1 MKRAVLQFTA
11 CVLAAGMTVSGTG
24 IAAFAAK
31 DDTLAG
37 FGGTAVQSVSGST
50 AGDAQESETA
60 TEAQTEEAVTE
71 AATEAATETAQDAT
85 EAPQET
91 EAATEAAQDT
101 TEASAAEE
109 TESSAQAGV
118 LDTSMNGQLAF
129 AQCEE
134 YINVRKEASA
144 DSEVVGKVYNNGSV
158 TILGAIDGWYKVQ
171 SGNATGYVNAEYF
184 ATGAQAEAI
193 AKEVAYNVA
202 TVYSDA
208 LTVRSQPSEDSE
220 AIGTV
225 YSSDQLEVV
234 AYEGDWMK
242 VALGNDVYGYVN
254 AYYVGYD
261 TYYATAETLDE
272 EQARLDQQWTDYLAQ
287 QKAEEERQ
295 NQEWQ
300 EYLDTQAAQESAAAA
315 SYEEQS
321 YEAPQAEAV
330 SYDSGSDAQA
340 QADAAYQEYLN
351 AQAAADEAT
360 TQADEQQ
367 VYDTAAAAQEAY
379 QTYVNAQAAADEAA
393 AGGSYTEDASSE
405 SSYTEETEAPQ
416 YYDETTQTEDTSYDY
431 SYTGDA
437 QSAADAA
444 YQRYLEAQAAADA
457 ATTQADEQAVY
468 DTAAAAQEAYQAY
481 LNAQA
486 AADAEAAGGY
496 TGETT
501 QTEAPAYEETEAPQY
516 EETEAPTYEETE
528 APQYEETEAPQ
539 TEAPASSTGMEIVNF
554 ATQFVGNPYVWGGT
568 SLTNGADCSGF
579 TQSVFANFG
588 ISIPRTA
595 AAQASSGTPVDLSD
609 IQAGDLLFYYGDSG
623 IGHVTIYMG
632 NGQVVHA
639 SNASTGIT
647 ISDYGYRTPCSARRY
662 W

>member
-31 DDTLAG
+31 DDALAG

-50 AGDAQESETA
+50 AEDTQESETTA
-60 TEAQTEEAVTE
+60 ETQTEEAVTE
-71 AATEAATETAQDAT
+71 ATTEAAQEAATEAV
-85 EAPQET
+85 QET
-91 EAATEAAQDT
+91 AAEAAQDT
-101 TEASAAEE
+101 TDASAAEE
-109 TESSAQAGV
+109 TENSAQAGV
-118 LDTSMNGQLAF
+118 LDTSMNGQMAF

-134 YINVRKEASA
+134 YINVRKEAST

-193 AKEVAYNVA
+193 AEEVGYNVA

-287 QKAEEERQ
+287 QKAEEDRQ
-295 NQEWQ
+295 NQQWQ

-315 SYEEQS
+315 SYEDQS
-321 YEAPQAEAV
+321 YEAPQTEAV
-330 SYDSGSDAQA
+330 SYDAGSDAQA
-340 QADAAYQEYLN
+340 QADAAYQNYLD
-351 AQAAADEAT
+351 AQAAADAAI

-379 QTYVNAQAAADEAA
+379 QEYVNAQAAADAQA
-393 AGGSYTEDASSE
+393 AGGSYTED

-416 YYDETTQTEDTSYDY
+416 YYDETQQTEAPSYDY

-437 QSAADAA
+437 QAAADAA

-457 ATTQADEQAVY
+457 ATTQGDEQAVY

-486 AADAEAAGGY
+486 AADEQAAGGY

-516 EETEAPTYEETE
+516 EETEAPAYEETE
-528 APQYEETEAPQ
+528 APQYEETEAP
-539 TEAPASSTGMEIVNF
+539 ASSTGMAIVNF

-595 AAQASSGTPVDLSD
+595 AAQASSGTPVDLSE

>member
-31 DDTLAG
+31 DDALAG

-50 AGDAQESETA
+50 AEDTQESETTA
-60 TEAQTEEAVTE
+60 ETQTEEAVTE
-71 AATEAATETAQDAT
+71 AATEAV
-85 EAPQET
+85 QET
-91 EAATEAAQDT
+91 VAEAAQDT
-101 TEASAAEE
+101 TDVSAAEE
-109 TESSAQAGV
+109 TENSAQAGV
-118 LDTSMNGQLAF
+118 LDTSMNGQMAF

-134 YINVRKEASA
+134 YINVRKEAST

-193 AKEVAYNVA
+193 AKEVGYNVA

-287 QKAEEERQ
+287 QKAEEDRQ
-295 NQEWQ
+295 NQQWQ
-300 EYLDTQAAQESAAAA
+300 EYLDTQAAQASAAAA
-315 SYEEQS
+315 SYEDQS
-321 YEAPQAEAV
+321 YEAPQTEAV

-340 QADAAYQEYLN
+340 QADAAYQNYLD
-351 AQAAADEAT
+351 AQAAADAAT

-379 QTYVNAQAAADEAA
+379 QEYVNAQAAADAQA
-393 AGGSYTEDASSE
+393 AGGSYTED

-416 YYDETTQTEDTSYDY
+416 YYDETQQTEAPSYDY

-437 QSAADAA
+437 QAAADAA

-457 ATTQADEQAVY
+457 ATTQGDEQAVY
-468 DTAAAAQEAYQAY
+468 DTAAESQEAYQAY
-481 LNAQA
+481 LNAHA
-486 AADAEAAGGY
+486 AAD
-496 TGETT
+496 
-501 QTEAPAYEETEAPQY
+501 
-516 EETEAPTYEETE
+516 
-528 APQYEETEAPQ
+528 
-539 TEAPASSTGMEIVNF
+539 
-554 ATQFVGNPYVWGGT
+554 
-568 SLTNGADCSGF
+568 
-579 TQSVFANFG
+579 
-588 ISIPRTA
+588 
-595 AAQASSGTPVDLSD
+595 
-609 IQAGDLLFYYGDSG
+609 
-623 IGHVTIYMG
+623 
-632 NGQVVHA
+632 
-639 SNASTGIT
+639 
-647 ISDYGYRTPCSARRY
+647 
-662 W
+662 

>member
-31 DDTLAG
+31 DDALAG
-37 FGGTAVQSVSGST
+37 FGGTAVQSVAGST
-50 AGDAQESETA
+50 AEDTQESETTA
-60 TEAQTEEAVTE
+60 ETQTEEAVTE
-71 AATEAATETAQDAT
+71 AATEATTEAAQEAAT
-85 EAPQET
+85 EAVQET
-91 EAATEAAQDT
+91 VAEAAQDT

-109 TESSAQAGV
+109 TENSAQAGV

-134 YINVRKEASA
+134 YINVRKEAST

-287 QKAEEERQ
+287 QKAEEDRQ
-295 NQEWQ
+295 NQQWQ

-315 SYEEQS
+315 SYEDQS
-321 YEAPQAEAV
+321 YEAPQTEAV

-340 QADAAYQEYLN
+340 QADAAYQNYLD
-351 AQAAADEAT
+351 AQAAADAAT

-379 QTYVNAQAAADEAA
+379 QEYVNAQAAADAQA
-393 AGGSYTEDASSE
+393 AGGSYTED

-416 YYDETTQTEDTSYDY
+416 YYDETQQTEAPSYDY

-437 QSAADAA
+437 QAAADAA

-457 ATTQADEQAVY
+457 ATTQGDEQAVY

-486 AADAEAAGGY
+486 AADEQAAGGY

-516 EETEAPTYEETE
+516 EETEAPAYEETE
-528 APQYEETEAPQ
+528 APQYEETEAP
-539 TEAPASSTGMEIVNF
+539 ASSTGMAIVNF

-595 AAQASSGTPVDLSD
+595 AAQASSGTPVDLSE

>member
-31 DDTLAG
+31 DDALAG

-50 AGDAQESETA
+50 AEDTQESETTA
-60 TEAQTEEAVTE
+60 ETQTEEAVTE
-71 AATEAATETAQDAT
+71 AATEAAQEAAT
-85 EAPQET
+85 EAVQET
-91 EAATEAAQDT
+91 AAEAAQDT
-101 TEASAAEE
+101 TDVSAAEE
-109 TESSAQAGV
+109 TENSAQAGV
-118 LDTSMNGQLAF
+118 LDTSMNGQMAF

-134 YINVRKEASA
+134 YINVRKEAST

-193 AKEVAYNVA
+193 AKEVGYNVA

-287 QKAEEERQ
+287 QKAEEDRQ
-295 NQEWQ
+295 NQQWQ

-315 SYEEQS
+315 SYEDQS
-321 YEAPQAEAV
+321 YEAPQTEAV

-340 QADAAYQEYLN
+340 QADAAYQNYLD
-351 AQAAADEAT
+351 AQAAADAAT

-379 QTYVNAQAAADEAA
+379 QEYVNAQAAADEQA
-393 AGGSYTEDASSE
+393 AGGSYTED

-416 YYDETTQTEDTSYDY
+416 YYDETQQTEAPSYDY

-437 QSAADAA
+437 QAAADAA

-457 ATTQADEQAVY
+457 ATTQGDEQAVY

-486 AADAEAAGGY
+486 AADEQAAGGY

-516 EETEAPTYEETE
+516 EETEAP
-528 APQYEETEAPQ
+528 Q
-539 TEAPASSTGMEIVNF
+539 TEAPASSTGMAIVNF

-595 AAQASSGTPVDLSD
+595 AAQASSGTPVDLSE

>member
-31 DDTLAG
+31 DDALAG
-37 FGGTAVQSVSGST
+37 FGGTAAVQSVSGST
-50 AGDAQESETA
+50 AEDTQESETTA
-60 TEAQTEEAVTE
+60 ETQTEEAVTE
-71 AATEAATETAQDAT
+71 AATEAAQEAAT
-85 EAPQET
+85 EAVQET
-91 EAATEAAQDT
+91 AAEAAQDT
-101 TEASAAEE
+101 TDASTAEE
-109 TESSAQAGV
+109 TENSAQAGV
-118 LDTSMNGQLAF
+118 LDTSMNGQMAF

-193 AKEVAYNVA
+193 AEEVGYNVA

-287 QKAEEERQ
+287 QKAEEDRQ
-295 NQEWQ
+295 NQQWQ
-300 EYLDTQAAQESAAAA
+300 EYLDTQAAQESASAA
-315 SYEEQS
+315 SYEDQS
-321 YEAPQAEAV
+321 YEAPQTEAV

-340 QADAAYQEYLN
+340 QADAAYQNYLA
-351 AQAAADEAT
+351 AQAAADAAT

-379 QTYVNAQAAADEAA
+379 QEYVNAQAAADAQA
-393 AGGSYTEDASSE
+393 AGGSYTED

-416 YYDETTQTEDTSYDY
+416 YYEETPQTEAPSYDY

-437 QSAADAA
+437 QAAADAA

-457 ATTQADEQAVY
+457 ATTQGDEQAVY

-486 AADAEAAGGY
+486 AADAQAAGGY

-516 EETEAPTYEETE
+516 EETEAPAYEETE

-539 TEAPASSTGMEIVNF
+539 TEAPASSTGMAIVNF

-595 AAQASSGTPVDLSD
+595 AAQASSGTPVDLSE

>member
-31 DDTLAG
+31 DDALAG

-50 AGDAQESETA
+50 AEDTQESETTA
-60 TEAQTEEAVTE
+60 ETQTEEAVTE
-71 AATEAATETAQDAT
+71 AATEAAQEAAT
-85 EAPQET
+85 EAVQET
-91 EAATEAAQDT
+91 AAEAAQDT
-101 TEASAAEE
+101 TDVSAAEE
-109 TESSAQAGV
+109 TENSAQAGV
-118 LDTSMNGQLAF
+118 LDTSMNGQMAF

-134 YINVRKEASA
+134 YINVRKEAST

-193 AKEVAYNVA
+193 AEEVGYNVA

-287 QKAEEERQ
+287 QKAEEDRQ
-295 NQEWQ
+295 NQQWQ

-315 SYEEQS
+315 SYEDQS
-321 YEAPQAEAV
+321 YEAPQTEAV

-340 QADAAYQEYLN
+340 QADAAYQNYLD
-351 AQAAADEAT
+351 AQAAADAAT
-360 TQADEQQ
+360 AQADEQQ

-379 QTYVNAQAAADEAA
+379 QEYVNAQAAADAQA
-393 AGGSYTEDASSE
+393 AGGSYTED

-416 YYDETTQTEDTSYDY
+416 YYDETQQTEAPSYDY

-437 QSAADAA
+437 QAAADAA

-457 ATTQADEQAVY
+457 ATTQGDEQAVY

-486 AADAEAAGGY
+486 AADEQAAGGY

-516 EETEAPTYEETE
+516 EETEAPAYEETE
-528 APQYEETEAPQ
+528 APQYEETEAP
-539 TEAPASSTGMEIVNF
+539 ASSTGMAIVNF

-595 AAQASSGTPVDLSD
+595 AAQASSGTPVDLSE

>member
-31 DDTLAG
+31 DDALAG

-50 AGDAQESETA
+50 AEDTQESETTA
-60 TEAQTEEAVTE
+60 ETQTEEAVTE
-71 AATEAATETAQDAT
+71 AATEATTEAAQEAAT
-85 EAPQET
+85 EAVQET
-91 EAATEAAQDT
+91 AAEAAQDT
-101 TEASAAEE
+101 TDVSAAEE
-109 TESSAQAGV
+109 TENSAQAGV
-118 LDTSMNGQLAF
+118 LDTSMNGQMAF

-134 YINVRKEASA
+134 YINVRKEAST

-287 QKAEEERQ
+287 QKAEEDRQ
-295 NQEWQ
+295 NQQWQ
-300 EYLDTQAAQESAAAA
+300 EYLDTQAAQASAAAA

-321 YEAPQAEAV
+321 YEAPQ
-330 SYDSGSDAQA
+330 
-340 QADAAYQEYLN
+340 
-351 AQAAADEAT
+351 
-360 TQADEQQ
+360 
-367 VYDTAAAAQEAY
+367 
-379 QTYVNAQAAADEAA
+379 
-393 AGGSYTEDASSE
+393 
-405 SSYTEETEAPQ
+405 
-416 YYDETTQTEDTSYDY
+416 
-431 SYTGDA
+431 
-437 QSAADAA
+437 
-444 YQRYLEAQAAADA
+444 
-457 ATTQADEQAVY
+457 
-468 DTAAAAQEAYQAY
+468 
-481 LNAQA
+481 
-486 AADAEAAGGY
+486 
-496 TGETT
+496 
-501 QTEAPAYEETEAPQY
+501 
-516 EETEAPTYEETE
+516 
-528 APQYEETEAPQ
+528 TEAPQ
-539 TEAPASSTGMEIVNF
+539 TEAPQETAPETEAPSYSSTGSQVVNF

-595 AAQASSGTPVDLSD
+595 AAQASSGTPVSLSD
-609 IQAGDLLFYYGDSG
+609 IQAGDLLFYSNGSG

-639 SNASTGIT
+639 SNSNTGIT
-647 ISDYGYRTPCSARRY
+647 ISDYGYRTPVSARRY

>member
-31 DDTLAG
+31 DDALAG
-37 FGGTAVQSVSGST
+37 FGGTAVQSVAGST
-50 AGDAQESETA
+50 AEDTQESETTA
-60 TEAQTEEAVTE
+60 ETQTEEAVTE
-71 AATEAATETAQDAT
+71 AATEATTEAAQEAAT
-85 EAPQET
+85 EAVQET
-91 EAATEAAQDT
+91 VAEAAQDT

-109 TESSAQAGV
+109 TENSAQAGV

-134 YINVRKEASA
+134 YINVRKEAST

-287 QKAEEERQ
+287 QKAEEDRQ
-295 NQEWQ
+295 NQQWQ

-315 SYEEQS
+315 SYEDQS
-321 YEAPQAEAV
+321 YEAPQTEAV

-340 QADAAYQEYLN
+340 QADAAYQNYLD
-351 AQAAADEAT
+351 AQAAADAAT

-379 QTYVNAQAAADEAA
+379 QEYVDAQAAADAQA
-393 AGGSYTEDASSE
+393 AGGSYTED

-416 YYDETTQTEDTSYDY
+416 YYDETQQTEAPSYDY

-437 QSAADAA
+437 QAAADAA

-457 ATTQADEQAVY
+457 ATTQGDEQAVY

-486 AADAEAAGGY
+486 AADEQAAGGY

-516 EETEAPTYEETE
+516 EETEAPAYEETE
-528 APQYEETEAPQ
+528 APQYEETEAP
-539 TEAPASSTGMEIVNF
+539 ASSTGMAIVNF

-595 AAQASSGTPVDLSD
+595 AAQASSGTPVDLSE

>member
-31 DDTLAG
+31 DDALAG

-50 AGDAQESETA
+50 AEDTQESETTA
-60 TEAQTEEAVTE
+60 ETQTEEAVTE
-71 AATEAATETAQDAT
+71 AATEATTEAAQEAAT
-85 EAPQET
+85 EAVQET
-91 EAATEAAQDT
+91 AAEAAQDT
-101 TEASAAEE
+101 TDVSAAEE
-109 TESSAQAGV
+109 TENSAQAGV
-118 LDTSMNGQLAF
+118 LDTSMNGQMAF

-134 YINVRKEASA
+134 YINVRKEAST

-193 AKEVAYNVA
+193 AKEVGYNVA

-287 QKAEEERQ
+287 QKAEEDRQ
-295 NQEWQ
+295 NQQWQ

-315 SYEEQS
+315 SYEDQS
-321 YEAPQAEAV
+321 YEAPQTEAV
-330 SYDSGSDAQA
+330 SYDAGSDAQA
-340 QADAAYQEYLN
+340 QADAAYQNYLD
-351 AQAAADEAT
+351 AQAAADAAT

-379 QTYVNAQAAADEAA
+379 QEYVNAQAAADAQA
-393 AGGSYTEDASSE
+393 AGGSYTED

-416 YYDETTQTEDTSYDY
+416 YYDETQQTEAPSYDY

-437 QSAADAA
+437 QAAADAA

-457 ATTQADEQAVY
+457 ATTQGDEQAVY

-486 AADAEAAGGY
+486 AADEQAAGGY

-516 EETEAPTYEETE
+516 EETEAPAYEETE

-539 TEAPASSTGMEIVNF
+539 TEAPASSTGMAIVNF

-579 TQSVFANFG
+579 TQSGFANFG
-588 ISIPRTA
+588 ISIPRPA
-595 AAQASSGTPVDLSD
+595 AAQASRGPPVD
-609 IQAGDLLFYYGDSG
+609 
-623 IGHVTIYMG
+623 
-632 NGQVVHA
+632 
-639 SNASTGIT
+639 
-647 ISDYGYRTPCSARRY
+647 
-662 W
+662 

>member
-31 DDTLAG
+31 DDALAG

-50 AGDAQESETA
+50 AEDTQESETTA
-60 TEAQTEEAVTE
+60 ETQTEEAVTE
-71 AATEAATETAQDAT
+71 AATEAAQEAAT
-85 EAPQET
+85 EAVQET
-91 EAATEAAQDT
+91 VAEAAQDT
-101 TEASAAEE
+101 TDVSAAEE
-109 TESSAQAGV
+109 TENSAQAGV
-118 LDTSMNGQLAF
+118 LDTSMNGQMAF

-134 YINVRKEASA
+134 YINVRKEAST

-193 AKEVAYNVA
+193 AKEVGYNVA

-287 QKAEEERQ
+287 QKAEEDRQ
-295 NQEWQ
+295 NQQWQ
-300 EYLDTQAAQESAAAA
+300 EYLDTQAAQASAAAA
-315 SYEEQS
+315 SYEDQS
-321 YEAPQAEAV
+321 YEAPQTEAV

-340 QADAAYQEYLN
+340 QADAAYQNYLD
-351 AQAAADEAT
+351 AQAAADAAT

-379 QTYVNAQAAADEAA
+379 QEYVNAQAAADAQA
-393 AGGSYTEDASSE
+393 AGGSYTED

-416 YYDETTQTEDTSYDY
+416 YYDETQQTEAPSYDY

-437 QSAADAA
+437 QAAADAA

-457 ATTQADEQAVY
+457 ATTQGDEQAVY

-486 AADAEAAGGY
+486 AADEQAAGGY

-516 EETEAPTYEETE
+516 EETEAPAYEETE
-528 APQYEETEAPQ
+528 APQYEETEAP
-539 TEAPASSTGMEIVNF
+539 ASSTGMAIVNF

-568 SLTNGADCSGF
+568 SLTN
-579 TQSVFANFG
+579 
-588 ISIPRTA
+588 
-595 AAQASSGTPVDLSD
+595 
-609 IQAGDLLFYYGDSG
+609 
-623 IGHVTIYMG
+623 
-632 NGQVVHA
+632 
-639 SNASTGIT
+639 
-647 ISDYGYRTPCSARRY
+647 
-662 W
+662 

>member
-31 DDTLAG
+31 DDALAG

-50 AGDAQESETA
+50 AEDTQESETTA
-60 TEAQTEEAVTE
+60 ETQTEEAVTE
-71 AATEAATETAQDAT
+71 AATEATTEAAQEAAT
-85 EAPQET
+85 EAVQET
-91 EAATEAAQDT
+91 VAEAAQDT

-109 TESSAQAGV
+109 TENSAQAGV

-134 YINVRKEASA
+134 YINVRKEAST

-287 QKAEEERQ
+287 QKAEEDRQ
-295 NQEWQ
+295 NQQWQ

-315 SYEEQS
+315 SYEDQS
-321 YEAPQAEAV
+321 YEAPQTEAV

-340 QADAAYQEYLN
+340 QADAAYQNYLD
-351 AQAAADEAT
+351 AQAAADAAT

-379 QTYVNAQAAADEAA
+379 QEYVNAQAAADAQA
-393 AGGSYTEDASSE
+393 AGGSYTED

-416 YYDETTQTEDTSYDY
+416 YYDETQQTEAPSYDY

-437 QSAADAA
+437 QAAADAA

-457 ATTQADEQAVY
+457 ATTQGDEQAVY

-486 AADAEAAGGY
+486 AADEQAAGGY

-516 EETEAPTYEETE
+516 EETEAPAYEETE
-528 APQYEETEAPQ
+528 APQYEETEAP
-539 TEAPASSTGMEIVNF
+539 ASSTGMAIVNF

-595 AAQASSGTPVDLSD
+595 AAQASSGTPVDLSE

>member
-31 DDTLAG
+31 DDALAG

-50 AGDAQESETA
+50 AEDTQESETTA
-60 TEAQTEEAVTE
+60 ETQTEEAVTE
-71 AATEAATETAQDAT
+71 AATEAAQEAAT
-85 EAPQET
+85 EAVQET
-91 EAATEAAQDT
+91 VAEAAQDT
-101 TEASAAEE
+101 TDVSAAEE
-109 TESSAQAGV
+109 TENSAQAGV
-118 LDTSMNGQLAF
+118 LDTSMNGQMAF

-134 YINVRKEASA
+134 YINVRKEAST

-193 AKEVAYNVA
+193 AKEVGYNVA

-287 QKAEEERQ
+287 QKAEEDRQ
-295 NQEWQ
+295 NQQWQ
-300 EYLDTQAAQESAAAA
+300 EYLDTQAAQASAAAA
-315 SYEEQS
+315 SYEDQS
-321 YEAPQAEAV
+321 YEAPQTEAV

-340 QADAAYQEYLN
+340 QADAAYQNYLD
-351 AQAAADEAT
+351 AQAAADAAT

-379 QTYVNAQAAADEAA
+379 QEYVNAQAAADAQA
-393 AGGSYTEDASSE
+393 AGGSYTED

-416 YYDETTQTEDTSYDY
+416 YYDETQQTEAPSYDY

-437 QSAADAA
+437 QAAADAA

-457 ATTQADEQAVY
+457 ATTQGDEQAVY

-486 AADAEAAGGY
+486 AADEQAAGGY

-516 EETEAPTYEETE
+516 EETEAPAYEETE
-528 APQYEETEAPQ
+528 APQYEETEAP
-539 TEAPASSTGMEIVNF
+539 ASSTGMAIVNF

-595 AAQASSGTPVDLSD
+595 AAQASSGTPVDLSE

>member
-31 DDTLAG
+31 DDALAG

-50 AGDAQESETA
+50 AEDTQESETTA
-60 TEAQTEEAVTE
+60 ETQTEEAVTE
-71 AATEAATETAQDAT
+71 AATEATTEAAQEAAT
-85 EAPQET
+85 EAVQET
-91 EAATEAAQDT
+91 AAEAAQDT
-101 TEASAAEE
+101 TDVSAAEE
-109 TESSAQAGV
+109 TENSAQAGV
-118 LDTSMNGQLAF
+118 LDTSMNGQMAF

-134 YINVRKEASA
+134 YINVRKEAST

-193 AKEVAYNVA
+193 AKEVGYNVA

-287 QKAEEERQ
+287 QKAEEDRQ
-295 NQEWQ
+295 NQQWQ
-300 EYLDTQAAQESAAAA
+300 EYLDTQAAQASAAAA

-321 YEAPQAEAV
+321 YEAPQTEAV

-340 QADAAYQEYLN
+340 QADAAYQNYLD
-351 AQAAADEAT
+351 AQAAADAAT

-379 QTYVNAQAAADEAA
+379 QEYVNAQAAADAQA
-393 AGGSYTEDASSE
+393 AGGSYTED

-416 YYDETTQTEDTSYDY
+416 YYDETQQTEAPSYDY

-437 QSAADAA
+437 QAAADAA

-457 ATTQADEQAVY
+457 ATTQGDEQAVY

-486 AADAEAAGGY
+486 AADEQAAGGY

-516 EETEAPTYEETE
+516 EETEAPAYEETE
-528 APQYEETEAPQ
+528 APQYEETEAP
-539 TEAPASSTGMEIVNF
+539 ASSTGMAIVNF

-595 AAQASSGTPVDLSD
+595 AAQASSGTPVDLSE

>member
-31 DDTLAG
+31 DDALAG

-50 AGDAQESETA
+50 AEDTQESETTA
-60 TEAQTEEAVTE
+60 ETQTEEAVTE
-71 AATEAATETAQDAT
+71 ATTEAAQEAATEAV
-85 EAPQET
+85 QET
-91 EAATEAAQDT
+91 AAEAAQDT
-101 TEASAAEE
+101 TDVSAAEE
-109 TESSAQAGV
+109 TENSAQAGV
-118 LDTSMNGQLAF
+118 LDTSMNGQMAF

-134 YINVRKEASA
+134 YINVRKEAST

-287 QKAEEERQ
+287 QKAEEDRQ
-295 NQEWQ
+295 NQQWQ

-321 YEAPQAEAV
+321 YEAPQTEAV
-330 SYDSGSDAQA
+330 SYDAGSDAQA
-340 QADAAYQEYLN
+340 QADAAYQNYLD
-351 AQAAADEAT
+351 AQAAADAAT

-379 QTYVNAQAAADEAA
+379 QEYVNAQAAADAQA
-393 AGGSYTEDASSE
+393 AGGSYTED

-416 YYDETTQTEDTSYDY
+416 YYDETQQTEAPSYDY

-437 QSAADAA
+437 QAAADAA

-457 ATTQADEQAVY
+457 ATTQGDEQAVY

-486 AADAEAAGGY
+486 AADEQAAGGY

-516 EETEAPTYEETE
+516 EETEAPAYEETE

-539 TEAPASSTGMEIVNF
+539 TEAPASSTGMAIVNF

-595 AAQASSGTPVDLSD
+595 AAQASSGTPVDLSE

>member
-31 DDTLAG
+31 DDALAG

-50 AGDAQESETA
+50 AEDTQESETTA
-60 TEAQTEEAVTE
+60 ETQTEEAVTE
-71 AATEAATETAQDAT
+71 AATEATTEAAQEAAT
-85 EAPQET
+85 EAVQET
-91 EAATEAAQDT
+91 AAEAAQDT

-109 TESSAQAGV
+109 TENSAQAGV
-118 LDTSMNGQLAF
+118 LDTSMNGQMAF

-134 YINVRKEASA
+134 YINVRKEAST

-193 AKEVAYNVA
+193 AEEVGYNVA

-287 QKAEEERQ
+287 QKAEEDRQ
-295 NQEWQ
+295 NQQWQ

-315 SYEEQS
+315 SYEDQS
-321 YEAPQAEAV
+321 YEAPQTEAV

-340 QADAAYQEYLN
+340 QADAAYQNYLD
-351 AQAAADEAT
+351 AQAAADAAT

-379 QTYVNAQAAADEAA
+379 QEYVNAQAAADAQA
-393 AGGSYTEDASSE
+393 AGGSYTED

-416 YYDETTQTEDTSYDY
+416 YYDETQQTEAPSYDY

-437 QSAADAA
+437 QAAADAA

-457 ATTQADEQAVY
+457 ATTQGDEQAVY

-486 AADAEAAGGY
+486 AADEQAAGGY

-516 EETEAPTYEETE
+516 EETEAPAYEETE
-528 APQYEETEAPQ
+528 APQYEETEAP
-539 TEAPASSTGMEIVNF
+539 ASSTGMAIVNF

-595 AAQASSGTPVDLSD
+595 AAQASSGTPVDLSE

>member
-31 DDTLAG
+31 DDALAG

-50 AGDAQESETA
+50 AEDTQESETTA
-60 TEAQTEEAVTE
+60 ETQTEEAVTE
-71 AATEAATETAQDAT
+71 AATEATTEAAQEAAT
-85 EAPQET
+85 EAVQET
-91 EAATEAAQDT
+91 AAEAAQDT
-101 TEASAAEE
+101 TDVSAAEE
-109 TESSAQAGV
+109 TENSAQAGV
-118 LDTSMNGQLAF
+118 LDTSMNGQMAF

-134 YINVRKEASA
+134 YINVRKEAST

-193 AKEVAYNVA
+193 AKEVGYNVA

-287 QKAEEERQ
+287 QKAEEDRQ
-295 NQEWQ
+295 NQQWQ

-315 SYEEQS
+315 SYEDQS
-321 YEAPQAEAV
+321 YEAPQTEAV
-330 SYDSGSDAQA
+330 SYDAGSDAQA
-340 QADAAYQEYLN
+340 QADAAYQNYLD
-351 AQAAADEAT
+351 AQAAADAAT

-379 QTYVNAQAAADEAA
+379 QEYVNAQAAADAQA
-393 AGGSYTEDASSE
+393 AGGSYTED

-416 YYDETTQTEDTSYDY
+416 YYDETQQTEAPSYDY

-437 QSAADAA
+437 QAAADAA

-457 ATTQADEQAVY
+457 ATTQGDEQAVY

-486 AADAEAAGGY
+486 AADEQAAGGY

-516 EETEAPTYEETE
+516 EETEAPAYEETE
-528 APQYEETEAPQ
+528 APQYEETEAP
-539 TEAPASSTGMEIVNF
+539 ASSTGMAIVNF

-595 AAQASSGTPVDLSD
+595 AAQASSGTPVDLSE

>member
-31 DDTLAG
+31 DDALAG

-50 AGDAQESETA
+50 AEDTQESETTA
-60 TEAQTEEAVTE
+60 ETQTEEAVTE
-71 AATEAATETAQDAT
+71 AATEAAQEAAT
-85 EAPQET
+85 EAVQET
-91 EAATEAAQDT
+91 AAEAAQDT
-101 TEASAAEE
+101 TDVSAAEE
-109 TESSAQAGV
+109 TENSAQAGV
-118 LDTSMNGQLAF
+118 LDTSMNGQMAF

-134 YINVRKEASA
+134 YINVRKEAST

-193 AKEVAYNVA
+193 AKEVGYNVA

-287 QKAEEERQ
+287 QKAEEDRQ
-295 NQEWQ
+295 NQQWQ
-300 EYLDTQAAQESAAAA
+300 EYLDTQAAQASAAAA

-321 YEAPQAEAV
+321 YEAPQTETV

-340 QADAAYQEYLN
+340 QADAAYQNYLD
-351 AQAAADEAT
+351 AQAAADAAT

-379 QTYVNAQAAADEAA
+379 QEYVNAQAAADAQA
-393 AGGSYTEDASSE
+393 AGGSYTED

-416 YYDETTQTEDTSYDY
+416 YYDETQQTEAPSYDY

-437 QSAADAA
+437 QAAADAA

-457 ATTQADEQAVY
+457 ATTQGDEQAVY

-486 AADAEAAGGY
+486 AADEQAAGGY

-516 EETEAPTYEETE
+516 EETEAPAYEETE
-528 APQYEETEAPQ
+528 APQYEETEAP
-539 TEAPASSTGMEIVNF
+539 ASSTGMAIVNF

-595 AAQASSGTPVDLSD
+595 AAQASSGTPVDLSE

>member
-31 DDTLAG
+31 DDALAG

-50 AGDAQESETA
+50 AEDTQESETTA
-60 TEAQTEEAVTE
+60 ETQTEEAVTE
-71 AATEAATETAQDAT
+71 ATTEATQEAATEAV
-85 EAPQET
+85 QET
-91 EAATEAAQDT
+91 AAEAAQDT
-101 TEASAAEE
+101 TDVSAAEE
-109 TESSAQAGV
+109 TENSAQAGV
-118 LDTSMNGQLAF
+118 LDTSMNGQMAF

-134 YINVRKEASA
+134 YINVRKEAST

-193 AKEVAYNVA
+193 AKEVGYNVA

-287 QKAEEERQ
+287 QKAEEDRQ
-295 NQEWQ
+295 NQQWQ

-315 SYEEQS
+315 SYEDQS
-321 YEAPQAEAV
+321 YEAPQTEAV

-340 QADAAYQEYLN
+340 QADAAYQNYLD
-351 AQAAADEAT
+351 AQAAADAAT

-379 QTYVNAQAAADEAA
+379 QEYVNAQAAADAQA
-393 AGGSYTEDASSE
+393 AGGSYTED

-416 YYDETTQTEDTSYDY
+416 YYDETQQTEAPSYDY

-437 QSAADAA
+437 QAAADAA

-457 ATTQADEQAVY
+457 ATTQGDEQAVY

-486 AADAEAAGGY
+486 AADEQAAGGY

-516 EETEAPTYEETE
+516 EETEAP
-528 APQYEETEAPQ
+528 Q
-539 TEAPASSTGMEIVNF
+539 TEAPASSTGMAIVNF

-595 AAQASSGTPVDLSD
+595 AAQASSGTPVDLSE

>member
-31 DDTLAG
+31 DDALAG
-37 FGGTAVQSVSGST
+37 FGGTAVQSVAGST
-50 AGDAQESETA
+50 AEDTQESETTA
-60 TEAQTEEAVTE
+60 ETQTEEAVTE
-71 AATEAATETAQDAT
+71 AATEATTEAAQEAAT
-85 EAPQET
+85 EAVQET
-91 EAATEAAQDT
+91 VAEAAQDT

-109 TESSAQAGV
+109 TENSAQAGV

-134 YINVRKEASA
+134 YINVRKEAST

-261 TYYATAETLDE
+261 TYYATAETLEE

-287 QKAEEERQ
+287 QKAEEDRQ
-295 NQEWQ
+295 NQQWQ

-315 SYEEQS
+315 SYEDQS
-321 YEAPQAEAV
+321 YEAPQTEAV

-340 QADAAYQEYLN
+340 QADAAYQNYLD
-351 AQAAADEAT
+351 AQAAADAAT

-379 QTYVNAQAAADEAA
+379 QEYVNAQAAADAQA
-393 AGGSYTEDASSE
+393 AGGSYTED

-416 YYDETTQTEDTSYDY
+416 YYDETQQTEAPSYDY

-437 QSAADAA
+437 QAAADAA

-457 ATTQADEQAVY
+457 ATTQGDEQAVY

-486 AADAEAAGGY
+486 AADEQAAGGY

-516 EETEAPTYEETE
+516 EETEAPAYEETE

-539 TEAPASSTGMEIVNF
+539 TEAPASSTGMAIVNF

-595 AAQASSGTPVDLSD
+595 AAQASSGTPVDLSE

>member
-31 DDTLAG
+31 DDALAG

-50 AGDAQESETA
+50 AEDTQESETTA
-60 TEAQTEEAVTE
+60 ETQTEEAVTE
-71 AATEAATETAQDAT
+71 ATTEATQEAATEAV
-85 EAPQET
+85 QET
-91 EAATEAAQDT
+91 AAEAAQDT
-101 TEASAAEE
+101 TDASAGEE
-109 TESSAQAGV
+109 TENSAQAGV
-118 LDTSMNGQLAF
+118 LDTSMNGQMAF

-193 AKEVAYNVA
+193 AEEVGYNVA

-287 QKAEEERQ
+287 QKAEEDRQ
-295 NQEWQ
+295 NQQWQ
-300 EYLDTQAAQESAAAA
+300 EYLDTQAAQESASAA
-315 SYEEQS
+315 SYEDQS
-321 YEAPQAEAV
+321 YEAPQTEAV

-340 QADAAYQEYLN
+340 QADAAYQNYLD
-351 AQAAADEAT
+351 AQAAADAAT

-379 QTYVNAQAAADEAA
+379 QEYVNAQAAAD
-393 AGGSYTEDASSE
+393 
-405 SSYTEETEAPQ
+405 
-416 YYDETTQTEDTSYDY
+416 
-431 SYTGDA
+431 A
-437 QSAADAA
+437 Q
-444 YQRYLEAQAAADA
+444 
-457 ATTQADEQAVY
+457 
-468 DTAAAAQEAYQAY
+468 
-481 LNAQA
+481 
-486 AADAEAAGGY
+486 AAGGY

-501 QTEAPAYEETEAPQY
+501 QTEAPAYEETEAPQS
-516 EETEAPTYEETE
+516 EEPEAPAYEETE

-539 TEAPASSTGMEIVNF
+539 TEAPASSTGMAIVNF

-595 AAQASSGTPVDLSD
+595 AAQASSGTPVDLSE

>member
-31 DDTLAG
+31 DDALAG

-50 AGDAQESETA
+50 AEDTQESETTA
-60 TEAQTEEAVTE
+60 ETQTEEAVTE
-71 AATEAATETAQDAT
+71 ATTEAAQEAATEAV
-85 EAPQET
+85 QET
-91 EAATEAAQDT
+91 AAEAAQDT
-101 TEASAAEE
+101 TDVSAAEE
-109 TESSAQAGV
+109 TENSAQAGV
-118 LDTSMNGQLAF
+118 LDTSMNGQMAF

-134 YINVRKEASA
+134 YINVRKEAST

-193 AKEVAYNVA
+193 AKEVGYNVA

-287 QKAEEERQ
+287 QKAEEDRQ
-295 NQEWQ
+295 NQQWQ

-315 SYEEQS
+315 SYEDQS
-321 YEAPQAEAV
+321 YEAPQTEAV

-340 QADAAYQEYLN
+340 QADAAYQNYLD
-351 AQAAADEAT
+351 AQAAADAAT

-379 QTYVNAQAAADEAA
+379 QEYVNAQAAADAQA
-393 AGGSYTEDASSE
+393 AGGSYTED

-416 YYDETTQTEDTSYDY
+416 YYDETQQTEAPSYDY

-437 QSAADAA
+437 QAAADAA

-457 ATTQADEQAVY
+457 ATTQGDEQAVY

-486 AADAEAAGGY
+486 AADEQAAGGY

-516 EETEAPTYEETE
+516 EETEAPAYEETE

-539 TEAPASSTGMEIVNF
+539 TEAPASSTGMAIVNF

-595 AAQASSGTPVDLSD
+595 AAQASSGTPVDLSE

>member
-37 FGGTAVQSVSGST
+37 FGGTAVQNVSGST
-50 AGDAQESETA
+50 VEDTQESETA
-60 TEAQTEEAVTE
+60 AETQTEEAVTE
-71 AATEAATETAQDAT
+71 AATETATETAAEAVQDAT

-91 EAATEAAQDT
+91 EAAAEAVQDT
-101 TEASAAEE
+101 TEESAAEE
-109 TESSAQAGV
+109 TENSAQAGA
-118 LDTSMNGQLAF
+118 LDTSMSGQMAF

-158 TILGAIDGWYKVQ
+158 TILGAINGWYKVQ
-171 SGNATGYVNAEYF
+171 SGNAAGYVNAEYF

-208 LTVRSQPSEDSE
+208 LTVRSEPSEDSE

-234 AYEGDWMK
+234 SYEGDWMK

-272 EQARLDQQWTDYLAQ
+272 EQARLDQQWIDYLAQ
-287 QKAEEERQ
+287 QKAEEDRQ
-295 NQEWQ
+295 NQQWQ
-300 EYLDTQAAQESAAAA
+300 EYLDSQAAQESAAAA
-315 SYEEQS
+315 SYDEQS

-340 QADAAYQEYLN
+340 QADAAYQNYLE

-360 TQADEQQ
+360 AQADEQQ

-379 QTYVNAQAAADEAA
+379 QEYVNAQAAADAAA
-393 AGGSYTEDASSE
+393 AGGSYTDD
-405 SSYTEETEAPQ
+405 SSYTETEAPQ
-416 YYDETTQTEDTSYDY
+416 YYDETPQTEAPSYDY

-437 QSAADAA
+437 QAAADAA

-457 ATTQADEQAVY
+457 ATSQADEQAVY

-501 QTEAPAYEETEAPQY
+501 QTEAPSYEETEAPQY

-528 APQYEETEAPQ
+528 APQYEETEVPQ
-539 TEAPASSTGMEIVNF
+539 TEAPTSSTGMAIVNF

-595 AAQASSGTPVDLSD
+595 AAQASSGTPVDLSE
-609 IQAGDLLFYYGDSG
+609 IQAGDLLFYYGGSG